1 MRFSRQNKI
10 LEIIQN
16 KEIDTQEKLAEELYN
31 AGFKTTQTTVSRD
44 IRELGLVKVP
54 GTNGRNHYVRGQA
67 SSSDSEKYGNIL
79 RQTVIDVKAAE
90 NLIVI
95 HTMSGCA
102 NAAAEIIDRIAS
114 QDVIGSIAGDNTIFV
129 AVDSKENVPKVMD
142 LIKEAIS

>member
-67 SSSDSEKYGNIL
+67 SASDSEKYGNIL